1 MTMNRNSIDIIASM
15 HLAQGRKPVPEVITA
30 QAEILQKGCKEHK
43 LTWDRVRMTMEMMVV
58 NDEKLTV
65 GSLIQKSR
73 TSPSQDWLDGHDDL
87 RLTDDGDRYFER
99 PIYEPKG
106 YFSPCSP
113 EDRERL
119 GRLYSRPAIRPTD
132 DAEVSPSLQKVF
144 DRIAA
149 RAAA

>member
-1 MTMNRNSIDIIASM
+1 MNRNALDVVASM

-30 QAEILQKGCKEHK
+30 QADILQKGCKEHK
-43 LTWDRVRMTMEMMVV
+43 LTWDRVRMTMETMVV

-73 TSPSQDWLDGHDDL
+73 TSPSQEWLDGHDDL

-119 GRLYSRPAIRPTD
+119 RKIYARPAIQPSG
-132 DAEVSPSLQKVF
+132 EGEMSPVVARVF
-144 DRIAA
+144 QRISA
-149 RAAA
+149 RAGF

>member
-43 LTWDRVRMTMEMMVV
+43 LTWDRVRLTMETMVV

-73 TSPSQDWLDGHDDL
+73 TSPSQDWLDGHDGL

-119 GRLYSRPAIRPTD
+119 RQAYSRPAIRPTD